1 MTRTV
6 YENLTRDGEE
16 PEVGSLVGVTRESY
30 FASLLYREQLDIM
43 PDELTLPNGTILI
56 YEKDYSIC
64 ESVPLFKFKTEP
76 FAHQLK
82 AFNMLKDEEFLGL
95 FMDMGTGKTK
105 TAIDIATYKY
115 LKGDISAVQIIAPNH
130 VHEQWLVEQYPIHCS
145 IDYKTFKWVSG
156 KQHSR
161 MFGGMLKRFTTEP
174 LHGVLKV
181 FGLNVEA
188 FQSDSIL
195 PTVGDYVHLN
205 NVFTIIDESTR
216 IKTPTAKRSMTIHR
230 LEKWGHRAILTGTP
244 TAKSP
249 FDLYSQ
255 FEFLKKDYFNCNY
268 FIFKHKYGVM
278 MKGTNEYTGHSYQ
291 TLIDEKTFAI
301 VKSKLKKMKESR
313 NGKLMP
319 DDYLQVSI
327 MCGVSEKNV
336 RFIEKQKVFARYK
349 RLDELK
355 ELIAPITFSIK
366 KSECLDLPPKI
377 YEVKYIDMTKD
388 QRRIYSE
395 LKKHFLVKYDGVQLS
410 VQHKIVVHTRLMQ
423 ICGGF
428 LPYDDEEDEHITHI
442 KMIGET
448 KKTPKLVGLREDL
461 EETEGKKIII
471 WARFVAEL
479 EMLYAE
485 LSKEYNCALYY
496 GGTNQLKRKYIIEDF
511 KAGKIDI
518 FIGNLQTAGFGLNLQ
533 LSTLQYFYSNSF
545 ATELRLQ
552 GEDRSH
558 RYGVLEA
565 CVYKDMICK
574 NSIEE
579 KILHSIREGR
589 DLNDYFKSN
598 SIRDLLEN
606 GE

>member
-1 MTRTV
+1 MNRKE
-6 YENLTRDGEE
+6 YEALTDAKKAEH
-16 PEVGSLVGVTRESY
+16 
-30 FASLLYREQLDIM
+30 FASLTYKEQLDIM
-43 PDELTLPNGTILI
+43 PDEKVLENGVILT

-64 ESVPLFKFKTEP
+64 DLLPRFKFKTEP

-82 AFNMLKDEEFLGL
+82 AFNNLKDEEFFGL

-105 TAIDIATYKY
+105 TTIDIANYKY
-115 LKGDISAVQIIAPNH
+115 LKGVINAVMIIAPNH
-130 VHEQWLVEQYPIHCS
+130 VHEQWLTEEYPKHCPIS
-145 IDYKTFKWVSG
+145 YKTFKWISG
-156 KQHSR
+156 KQNSR
-161 MFGGMLKRFTTEP
+161 LFGRILDEFVNNPIYNG
-174 LHGVLKV
+174 LKV
-181 FGLNVEA
+181 FALNVEA
-188 FQSDSIL
+188 FQSDSVIL
-195 PTVGDYVHLN
+195 TVSDYVHSN
-205 NVFTIIDESTR
+205 KVFTVIDESTR
-216 IKTPTAKRSMTIHR
+216 IKTPTAKRSMTIHK
-230 LEKWGHRAILTGTP
+230 LEKYGHRSILTGTP

-255 FEFLKKDYFNCNY
+255 FEFLKHNYFDCNY
-268 FIFKHKYGVM
+268 FIFKHRYGVM
-278 MKGTNEYTGHSYQ
+278 MKGTNQYTGKSFQ
-291 TLIDEKTFAI
+291 TLIDEKCFAI
-301 VKSKLKKMKESR
+301 VKSKLKKIKESR

-319 DDYLQVSI
+319 DDYLQISV

-336 RFIEKQKVFARYK
+336 RFIDRQEKFARYK
-349 RLDELK
+349 RLDELRDIIK
-355 ELIAPITFSIK
+355 PVVFSIK

-377 YEVKYIDMTKD
+377 YETKYVDMTKD
-388 QRRIYSE
+388 QRRIYNE
-395 LKKHFLVKYDGVQLS
+395 LKKNFLVKYDGVELS

-428 LPYDDEEDEHITHI
+428 LPYDDEKEPDKRHI
-442 KMIGET
+442 KMIGTT
-448 KKTPKLVGLREDL
+448 KTNNKIIGLKEDL
-461 EETEGKKIII
+461 EEAGDTKIII

-485 LSKEYNCALYY
+485 LKKDYNCELYY
-496 GGTNQLKRKYIIEDF
+496 GGTNQLKRKQIIEDF

-558 RYGVLEA
+558 RYGVAEA
-565 CVYKDMICK
+565 CVYKDLICK
-574 NSIEE
+574 NTIEE
-579 KILHSIREGR
+579 RILHSIREGR

-598 SIRDLLEN
+598 TISSLLEN

>member
-1 MTRTV
+1 MTREA
-6 YENLTRDGEE
+6 YNNLSKKYKELHF
-16 PEVGSLVGVTRESY
+16 VSLTY
-30 FASLLYREQLDIM
+30 KEQLDIM
-43 PDELTLPNGTILI
+43 PDILELPNGTILT
-56 YEKDYSIC
+56 YDKDYLIC
-64 ESVPLFKFKTEP
+64 ETVPKFKFKTEP

-82 AFNMLKDEEFLGL
+82 AFNQLKDEEYMGL

-105 TAIDIATYKY
+105 LAIDIATYKY
-115 LKGDISAVQIIAPNH
+115 LKGDIDAIAIIAPNH
-130 VHEQWLVEQYPIHCS
+130 VHEQWLDEQYPEHCS
-145 IDYKTFKWVSG
+145 INYKSFKWVSG
-156 KQHSR
+156 KQNSR
-161 MFGGMLKRFTTEP
+161 LFGSLLETFCLDPIPGR
-174 LHGVLKV
+174 LKV
-181 FGLNVEA
+181 FALNVEA
-188 FQSDSIL
+188 FQSKSVI
-195 PTVGDYVHLN
+195 PTMVNFVKHN
-205 NVFTIIDESTR
+205 KVFTVVDESTR
-216 IKTPTAKRSMTIHR
+216 IKTPTAIRSKTIHK
-230 LEKWGHRAILTGTP
+230 LEKYGYRAILTGTP

-255 FEFLKKDYFNCNY
+255 FEFLKADYFGCNY
-268 FIFKHKYGVM
+268 FIFKHRYGVM
-278 MKGTNEYTGHSYQ
+278 MKGTNPHTGQSFQ

-301 VKSKLKKMKESR
+301 VKSKLKKIKEMR
-313 NGKLMP
+313 NGTLMP
-319 DDYLQVSI
+319 DDYLQVSV

-336 RFIEKQKVFARYK
+336 RFIERQKEFARYK

-355 ELIAPITFSIK
+355 EIIKPITFSIK

-377 YEVKYIDMTKD
+377 YEVKYVDMTKD
-388 QRRIYSE
+388 QRRIYNE
-395 LKKHFLVKYDGVQLS
+395 LKKHFLVKYDGVELS
-410 VQHKIVVHTRLMQ
+410 VEHKIVVHTRLMQ

-428 LPYDDEEDEHITHI
+428 FPYDDEETGKTKIR
-442 KMIGET
+442 MIGT
-448 KKTPKLVGLREDL
+448 TNNKIIGLKEDL
-461 EETEGKKIII
+461 EEAGDTKIII

-479 EMLYAE
+479 EMLYKE
-485 LSKEYNCALYY
+485 LSKDHICALYY
-496 GGTNQLKRKYIIEDF
+496 GGTNQLKRKYIIQDF

-565 CVYKDMICK
+565 CVYKDLICK

-598 SIRDLLEN
+598 SIRSLLEDDN
-606 GE
+606 E